1 MAQQPQVDLFNPD
14 FKANPYPTYAQLRSD
29 APIRRVPLPDGRGM
43 WLVTR
48 YEDVSAI
55 FRDERFVKDWR
66 NAMTPEQLAQVP
78 AIPEVMKPL
87 TSNMLDTDPPDHERL
102 RALVSK
108 AFTPRLIER
117 MRPRVQEIADTLL
130 DAVRDKGEMDLIDDY
145 AFPLPITVIAELLGV
160 PAEDRD
166 RFREWSNAAVSGD
179 TTQEYI
185 EKVLLPHMQAFTD
198 YLRAMFDEKRK
209 NPKNDLISALVQ
221 AEEAG
226 DKLSE
231 DELMAMVFLLLIAGH
246 ETTVNLIGNG
256 SLALL
261 QHPDQL
267 RKLREDPALIKPA
280 IEELLRYDGPV
291 ETSTER
297 FAREDI
303 AIGGTVIPRGEM
315 VMVVIASADHD
326 PDRFQDPDA
335 LDITRADNKHL
346 AFGKGIHFCIGAPL
360 ARLEAT
366 VALTVLAE
374 RITSW
379 TFAEGNTFEYDPSFL
394 LRGLRRLDV
403 DVVRSRS
410 SRAASS
416 L

>member
-209 NPKNDLISALVQ
+209 NPKDDLISALVQ

-346 AFGKGIHFCIGAPL
+346 AFGKGIHFCLGAPL
-360 ARLEAT
+360 ARMEGQIAINTLLRRMPNLRLKYSPES
-366 VALTVLAE
+366 LTWRPGMV
-374 RITSW
+374 
-379 TFAEGNTFEYDPSFL
+379 
-394 LRGLRRLDV
+394 LRGLKALPV
-403 DVVRSRS
+403 EF
-410 SRAASS
+410 
-416 L
+416 

>member
-209 NPKNDLISALVQ
+209 NPKDDLISALVQ

-231 DELMAMVFLLLIAGH
+231 DELMAMVFLLLVAGH

-346 AFGKGIHFCIGAPL
+346 AFGKGIHFCLGAPL
-360 ARLEAT
+360 ARMEGQIAINTLLRRMPNLRLKYSPES
-366 VALTVLAE
+366 LTWRPGMV
-374 RITSW
+374 
-379 TFAEGNTFEYDPSFL
+379 
-394 LRGLRRLDV
+394 LRGLKALPV
-403 DVVRSRS
+403 EF
-410 SRAASS
+410 
-416 L
+416 